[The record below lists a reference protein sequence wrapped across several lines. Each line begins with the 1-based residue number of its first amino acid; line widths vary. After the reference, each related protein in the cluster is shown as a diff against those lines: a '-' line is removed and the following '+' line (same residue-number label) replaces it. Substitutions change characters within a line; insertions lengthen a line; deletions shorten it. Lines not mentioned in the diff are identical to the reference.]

1 MQKNV
6 KGFIALFAALAA
18 IILTVVGCMPMAK
31 VVDFPMWSG
40 VNQVLGY
47 IALALCLIAIVFAIL
62 SFRDK
67 DKKGPRKTGMI
78 LGILCLLVVWV
89 PMVLGWAGGLVTGYV
104 NGDNNV
110 IAQEMDKYEKGDK
123 DSFISQMLDG
133 AKDDKSKNEIIKL
146 LDNLKAERDKNAK

>member
-89 PMVLGWAGGLVTGYV
+89 PMVLGWLGGLVTGYV

-146 LDNLKAERDKNAK
+146 LDTFKAERAKNAK

>member
-89 PMVLGWAGGLVTGYV
+89 PMVLGWLGGLVTGYV

-123 DSFISQMLDG
+123 DSHISQMLDG
-133 AKDDKSKNEIIKL
+133 VKDDKSKNEIIKL

>member
-18 IILTVVGCMPMAK
+18 IILTVVGCMPMTK
-31 VVDFPMWSG
+31 VADFPMWSG

-123 DSFISQMLDG
+123 DSFISQMLDST
-133 AKDDKSKNEIIKL
+133 KDDKSKNEIIKL

>member
-47 IALALCLIAIVFAIL
+47 TALALCLIAIVFAIL

-123 DSFISQMLDG
+123 DSFISQMLDST
-133 AKDDKSKNEIIKL
+133 KDDKSKNEIIKL

>member
-47 IALALCLIAIVFAIL
+47 IALALCLVAIVFAIL

>member
-47 IALALCLIAIVFAIL
+47 IALALCLVAIVFAIL

-146 LDNLKAERDKNAK
+146 LDSLKAERDKNAK

>member
-18 IILTVVGCMPMAK
+18 IILTVVGCMPMTK
-31 VVDFPMWSG
+31 VAGFPMWSG
-40 VNQVLGY
+40 VSQILGY
-47 IALALCLIAIVFAIL
+47 IALALCLVAIVFAIL

-123 DSFISQMLDG
+123 DSFISQMLDST
-133 AKDDKSKNEIIKL
+133 KDDKSKNEIIKL
-146 LDNLKAERDKNAK
+146 LDSLKAERDKNAK

>member
-123 DSFISQMLDG
+123 DSFISQMLDST
-133 AKDDKSKNEIIKL
+133 KDDKSKNEIIKL

>member
-47 IALALCLIAIVFAIL
+47 IALALCLAAIVFAIL

-123 DSFISQMLDG
+123 DSFISQMLDST
-133 AKDDKSKNEIIKL
+133 KDDKSKNEIIKL
-146 LDNLKAERDKNAK
+146 LDSLKAERDKNAK

>member
-47 IALALCLIAIVFAIL
+47 IALALCLVAIVFAIL

-123 DSFISQMLDG
+123 DSFISQMLDST
-133 AKDDKSKNEIIKL
+133 KDDKSKNEIIKL